1 MSINNKGTEVIV
13 DKLPKCS
20 FCKNKAKY
28 DMKMARGGYWA
39 YLCENHKYH
48 GIKLGTGYGQK
59 LVLKT
64 E

>member
-1 MSINNKGTEVIV
+1 MSINNKGTEI

-20 FCKNKAKY
+20 FCKKDALY

-39 YLCENHKYH
+39 YLCENHKYY

-59 LVLKT
+59 LILKI